1 MRKKRTGDR
10 TKKMAAKCKKIGHE
24 MLGDAASM
32 NGILGRISNI
42 LSYVLHPVLLMAAT
56 AMVVSIHIRHD
67 IALMFRDTSIF
78 LCGLMPG
85 TALIYLKKR
94 RGDFGHYHLLLIRER
109 SVVLPVLLA
118 GLAGS
123 LGVAAATGTPA
134 GITASMA
141 IALLEG
147 VGVTIISRFWK
158 ISLHAAIAMGCA
170 SLLVSISWRYAL
182 VAGALAVLVG
192 ISRLIVRHHTPLQVI
207 AGWIYGFVL
216 TRVLALWFT
225 LY

>member
-1 MRKKRTGDR
+1 
-10 TKKMAAKCKKIGHE
+10 
-24 MLGDAASM
+24 
-32 NGILGRISNI
+32 
-42 LSYVLHPVLLMAAT
+42 
-56 AMVVSIHIRHD
+56 
-67 IALMFRDTSIF
+67 
-78 LCGLMPG
+78 
-85 TALIYLKKR
+85 
-94 RGDFGHYHLLLIRER
+94 
-109 SVVLPVLLA
+109 
-118 GLAGS
+118 
-123 LGVAAATGTPA
+123 
-134 GITASMA
+134 MA